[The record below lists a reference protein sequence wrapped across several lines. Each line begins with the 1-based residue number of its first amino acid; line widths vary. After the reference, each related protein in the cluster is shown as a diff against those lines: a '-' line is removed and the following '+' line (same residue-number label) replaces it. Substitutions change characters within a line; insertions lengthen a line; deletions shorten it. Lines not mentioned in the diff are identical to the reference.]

1 MVPKR
6 YMPAHLTSMGT
17 DHDLTSRFELE
28 QGSGILDAPGEVWLT
43 LARLEA
49 TRLQVQIRDLSG
61 RAAIAWIRWHALAN
75 TWGND
80 WGADEWRW
88 KTSLL
93 VSQIADLT
101 RALDEENAKIADLT
115 RELIDSARSDATAE
129 RTT

>member
-1 MVPKR
+1 MVLKR
-6 YMPAHLTSMGT
+6 YMSAHLTSVDT

-28 QGSGILDAPGEVWLT
+28 QGSGILDAPGVDWLT

-49 TRLQVQIRDLSG
+49 TRLQVQIRDPSG
-61 RAAIAWIRWHALAN
+61 RAAFAWIRWHALAN
-75 TWGND
+75 TWGSD

-101 RALDEENAKIADLT
+101 QALDEESATVADLT
-115 RELIDSARSDATAE
+115 RELIDSAWSNATAE

>member
-1 MVPKR
+1 MVLKR
-6 YMPAHLTSMGT
+6 YMPAHLRFMGT
-17 DHDLTSRFELE
+17 DHDLTFRFEIE
-28 QGSGILDAPGEVWLT
+28 DGSGILDAPGEVWLT

-49 TRLQVQIRDLSG
+49 TRLKVQIRDLSG
-61 RAAIAWIRWHALAN
+61 RRAIAWIRWHALAN

-88 KTSLL
+88 KTGLL
-93 VSQIADLT
+93 ASQIADLT

-115 RELIDSARSDATAE
+115 RELIGSARSDATAE